1 MVYHLMVELLAAEQ
15 LLQGTSSIIDRRND
29 DEEYSADFG
38 RPSGSNR
45 QNQPVHDDEYSFDDE
60 PQDHRRSR
68 GEPGMG
74 GGHRGTD
81 DVFNQS
87 AISHTND
94 RDDLFFSP
102 NQSGMGGVGNSRLN
116 NEDSALNA
124 RAFDDQELSQIL
136 NPNLPRMI
144 KIEPL
149 KESHPNTQK
158 SQMFLRKN
166 LLLVET
172 LMNKMKRKQKEAVF
186 QRLKSDATG
195 SDKTIIELR
204 KKIDRK
210 KRRKE
215 AVKKLGNIATIY
227 RRQQAVRAIDYW
239 VEAMERWREK
249 TAEQQRLIQ
258 VMVVML
264 GYKSKELSRIALEK
278 LRNLETILEK
288 EEKDRIAKQKQKE
301 KEQADAER
309 HFSNLHELLRRL
321 VMLRQKDSLLRIM
334 QEAMNPYGGSRRN
347 NSYARTAA
355 LMLMAHLI
363 EKEVDREKRNALDHI
378 KRKNNYILQYPNAER
393 IIDGIKCTRRAL
405 KNSQMRHFGGKLFS
419 YLKLKHHWAIRRA
432 FSHMFEALARAERRQ
447 KNHALRSI
455 FSQNVNLLKYQKLC
469 TYFAGLFSKLIKSQR
484 RRNLQ
489 LAMTNLKH
497 EKKMNKIRMHNIK
510 ALTARLTNLIFKV
523 KQDAF
528 RKIYMVPA
536 VQELFNFERD
546 KYERSVR
553 LRGALKIGN
562 TFANYYKKFL
572 FERVRKTLHH
582 LRRFNHRY
590 KKPAYLQRL
599 ENFRHIFDERR
610 KEVLAASFQR
620 LKGRST
626 LYLLQRYF
634 RDAVDLTDG
643 LNQNVLF
650 ALERNV
656 ATKND
661 TVNKMVEFWNTTFD
675 LEDVPVGFLLQT

>member
-1 MVYHLMVELLAAEQ
+1 MTEGKQVIILRNHDDREL
-15 LLQGTSSIIDRRND
+15 
-29 DEEYSADFG
+29 SADFG
-38 RPSGSNR
+38 RPSGAIR
-45 QNQPVHDDEYSFDDE
+45 QNRPMNDDEYSFDDE
-60 PQDHRRSR
+60 PQDNRRSR
-68 GEPGMG
+68 GDAGNQADY
-74 GGHRGTD
+74 RGND
-81 DVFNQS
+81 DVFDQS
-87 AISHTND
+87 AISHTNE

-102 NQSGMGGVGNSRLN
+102 NQSGMGGVGNSRMN
-116 NEDSALNA
+116 NDDSALNA

-144 KIEPL
+144 KVETL
-149 KESHPNTQK
+149 KDSHPNTQK

-166 LLLVET
+166 FLLVET
-172 LMNKMKRKQKEAVF
+172 LMNKMKRKQKEMVV
-186 QRLKSDATG
+186 QRLKSDASG

-215 AVKKLGNIATIY
+215 AVKKLGTIANIY

-258 VMVVML
+258 VLVVML
-264 GYKSKELSRIALEK
+264 GYKSKELTRIGLVK
-278 LRNLETILEK
+278 LRNLETILQK
-288 EEKDRIAKQKQKE
+288 EEKERIAKQRQRE

-321 VMLRQKDSLLRIM
+321 IMLRQKDSLLRMM

-355 LMLMAHLI
+355 LMLMGHLI
-363 EKEVDREKRNALDHI
+363 EKEADREKRNAMDHV
-378 KRKNNYILQYPNAER
+378 KSKNTYMLQYPNAER
-393 IIDGIKCTRRAL
+393 IIDGIKCTRRVL
-405 KNSQMRHFGGKLFS
+405 KNSQMRHFGGQLFS
-419 YLKLKHHWAIRRA
+419 FLKIKHHWAIRRS
-432 FSHMFEALARAERRQ
+432 FSHMFEALMRAEKRQ
-447 KNHALRSI
+447 KNQGLRSI

-469 TYFAGLFSKLIKSQR
+469 TYFAGLFSKLVKSQR

-489 LAMTNLKH
+489 LAITNLKH
-497 EKKMNKIRMHNIK
+497 ENKMNKIRIHNTK
-510 ALTARLTNLIFKV
+510 ALTARLTNMFFKA
-523 KQDAF
+523 KQEAF

-562 TFANYYKKFL
+562 SFANYYKKFL

-599 ENFRHIFDERR
+599 ENLRHIFDERR
-610 KEVLAASFQR
+610 KEVLSAGLQR

-656 ATKND
+656 ATKNE

-675 LEDVPVGFLLQT
+675 LEDVPVGFL